1 MKNRK
6 IILILILGLFFIA
19 LSNVNAEDNSTVTL
33 NHSNTEDIG
42 ISEADS
48 TIDTDE
54 SNQNS
59 ADIVKIKDYNQKY
72 TSIDNTNKVGEN
84 VYIGSKYPSIENT
97 ITVNDTSEFN
107 KTGNI
112 TVNIHVTGKFTMGEK
127 EFNKTYLIIY
137 ENNTIISQKTLNE
150 LNLPPYQHFTT
161 PWKLHI

>member
-72 TSIDNTNKVGEN
+72 TSIDNTNKVG
-84 VYIGSKYPSIENT
+84 
-97 ITVNDTSEFN
+97 
-107 KTGNI
+107 
-112 TVNIHVTGKFTMGEK
+112 
-127 EFNKTYLIIY
+127 
-137 ENNTIISQKTLNE
+137 
-150 LNLPPYQHFTT
+150 
-161 PWKLHI
+161 

>member
-72 TSIDNTNKVGEN
+72 RLVIYFYLVHGTEN
-84 VYIGSKYPSIENT
+84 LCQMCNFQG
-97 ITVNDTSEFN
+97 
-107 KTGNI
+107 
-112 TVNIHVTGKFTMGEK
+112 
-127 EFNKTYLIIY
+127 L
-137 ENNTIISQKTLNE
+137 
-150 LNLPPYQHFTT
+150 
-161 PWKLHI
+161 

>member
-72 TSIDNTNKVGEN
+72 TSIDNTNKLEKM
-84 VYIGSKYPSIENT
+84 YIL
-97 ITVNDTSEFN
+97 VQ
-107 KTGNI
+107 NI
-112 TVNIHVTGKFTMGEK
+112 QVLKI
-127 EFNKTYLIIY
+127 
-137 ENNTIISQKTLNE
+137 Q
-150 LNLPPYQHFTT
+150 
-161 PWKLHI
+161 

>member
-84 VYIGSKYPSIENT
+84 VLYWFKISKY
-97 ITVNDTSEFN
+97 
-107 KTGNI
+107 
-112 TVNIHVTGKFTMGEK
+112 
-127 EFNKTYLIIY
+127 
-137 ENNTIISQKTLNE
+137 
-150 LNLPPYQHFTT
+150 
-161 PWKLHI
+161 

>member
-54 SNQNS
+54 SNQ
-59 ADIVKIKDYNQKY
+59 
-72 TSIDNTNKVGEN
+72 
-84 VYIGSKYPSIENT
+84 
-97 ITVNDTSEFN
+97 
-107 KTGNI
+107 
-112 TVNIHVTGKFTMGEK
+112 
-127 EFNKTYLIIY
+127 
-137 ENNTIISQKTLNE
+137 
-150 LNLPPYQHFTT
+150 
-161 PWKLHI
+161 

>member
-48 TIDTDE
+48 AIDTDE

-72 TSIDNTNKVGEN
+72 TPIDNTNKVGEN
-84 VYIGSKYPSIENT
+84 VYIGSKY
-97 ITVNDTSEFN
+97 
-107 KTGNI
+107 
-112 TVNIHVTGKFTMGEK
+112 
-127 EFNKTYLIIY
+127 
-137 ENNTIISQKTLNE
+137 NNR
-150 LNLPPYQHFTT
+150 
-161 PWKLHI
+161 